1 MMITNYTLN
10 LTGPNNRGNTISR
23 TNELGQKTT
32 LERGPN
38 NRVTSRINPLGRSLN
53 FDYDSRGNVTKIAEP
68 GLQETTIQYHPT
80 FNKPTTL
87 TNGLGHIRRAKYDTR
102 GNQTESTNQLGFT
115 SFVQHNALGSIIH
128 IQFPE
133 EQEPGTSFGYNS
145 LGSLTSITNPLGHVS
160 RRTFDAASRL
170 SSISGPRGFPTRIN
184 YDGLNQ
190 VTRLTN
196 PRGGVSTFGY
206 DNNGNLATR
215 TTANQKSYSHTYDD
229 MDRLETTTDP
239 LNRSFTFAYDRI
251 GNVTGLTDRKNQPTD
266 YGYDALNRP
275 TSVTYADGSTVTP
288 EYDRGG
294 RLQRLVDS
302 SAGTIEWVYDAF
314 DRVIQEITPQGSVSY
329 QYDAIGRRTQ
339 MTVNG
344 QAPVSYE
351 YDAANRLTRV
361 EQGNLFAAMTYDKND
376 RRISLTYSNGTTTTY
391 AYDHASQ
398 VTGITHTGPGGLI
411 EQLTYAYDPDGNQT
425 SVTRA
430 NGAGTVIPAAVSST
444 TYDAANQQTAF
455 NGAALT
461 YDAKGSLTN
470 DGTNTY
476 QWNARDQLVAI
487 SGAVTASFTYDG
499 LGRRTSKTIDGHT
512 TTYLYD
518 GHDIVAEIDN
528 QEGLVTYLRGLN
540 IDEPFIR
547 QTSAG
552 EEYYHVDSQGS
563 TLVLSDAGGTTTTS
577 YTYDPFGQ
585 TTVTGTSSNALQYTS
600 RENDGTGLYYYRA
613 RYYSPTLHRFISE
626 DPIGLGG
633 GDENFYA
640 YTFNSPTNYTDPSGT
655 IGLGGCLTGVVTDAI
670 LSGRKP
676 TLASV
681 AGSCA
686 LGAIGGQAAK
696 HAFTAA
702 KQLYKSLASK
712 LASRAGKGADEF
724 VDLTTPARRRHI
736 LDGDATGG
744 GHRAGTGRPG
754 KSEFPAGRSDDS
766 IIHDISDIAT
776 DPTLKSIPGRGGRT
790 ITDGTRNGV
799 DIRVIQGPNGEI
811 ITGFPTNTLRNPR

>member
-1 MMITNYTLN
+1 MTH
-10 LTGPNNRGNTISR
+10 
-23 TNELGQKTT
+23 
-32 LERGPN
+32 
-38 NRVTSRINPLGRSLN
+38 
-53 FDYDSRGNVTKIAEP
+53 NV
-68 GLQETTIQYHPT
+68 H
-80 FNKPTTL
+80 
-87 TNGLGHIRRAKYDTR
+87 
-102 GNQTESTNQLGFT
+102 
-115 SFVQHNALGSIIH
+115 GSIIH

-196 PRGGVSTFGY
+196 PGGGISTFGY
-206 DNNGNLATR
+206 DGNGNLATR

-251 GNVTGLTDRKNQPTD
+251 GNVTGLTDRKNQPTG

-275 TSVTYADGSTVTP
+275 TRVTYADGSTVTP

-499 LGRRTSKTIDGHT
+499 LGRRTSKTVNGRTIQFI
-512 TTYLYD
+512 YD
-518 GHDIVAEIDN
+518 GGDIVAEIDS
-528 QEGLVTYLRGLN
+528 QEGLVTYLRGLA
-540 IDEPFIR
+540 IDDPFIR
-547 QTSAG
+547 QTSAR
-552 EEYYHVDSQGS
+552 EEYYHHDALGS
-563 TLVLSDAGGTTTTS
+563 TLALSDGTGTTTTT
-577 YTYDPFGQ
+577 YAYDPFGNS
-585 TTVTGTSSNALQYTS
+585 VITGSSTNALQYTS
-600 RENDGTGLYYYRA
+600 RENDETGLYYYRA
-613 RYYSPTLHRFISE
+613 RYYSPRLHRFISE
-626 DPIGLGG
+626 DPIGLVG
-633 GDENFYA
+633 GDENFYV
-640 YTFNSPTNYTDPSGT
+640 YTFNSPTNFRDPRGLFVAPGFSTPPPGCPQT
-655 IGLGGCLTGVVTDAI
+655 EESKSDQSFFESLDCASNFLPGGLGQVGKLGAKEVVRNIKNIVESAKNLAKKLGRNRVSGRTAGGKQLDIDLTGKGHFEKSVQQRIDTPHVKESTI
-670 LSGRKP
+670 NVGENGQVNLSN
-676 TLASV
+676 
-681 AGSCA
+681 
-686 LGAIGGQAAK
+686 
-696 HAFTAA
+696 
-702 KQLYKSLASK
+702 SK
-712 LASRAGKGADEF
+712 VRPA
-724 VDLTTPARRRHI
+724 TPADIRTARR
-736 LDGDATGG
+736 LGG
-744 GHRAGTGRPG
+744 G
-754 KSEFPAGRSDDS
+754 
-766 IIHDISDIAT
+766 
-776 DPTLKSIPGRGGRT
+776 
-790 ITDGTRNGV
+790 
-799 DIRVIQGPNGEI
+799 
-811 ITGFPTNTLRNPR
+811 